1 MDSSLLSSTSFVHRL
16 GFSSSS
22 SVGSRFLLFLS
33 LFEETLAAPNVFEIM

>member
-1 MDSSLLSSTSFVHRL
+1 MDSSLLSSTSFVHGL

-22 SVGSRFLLFLS
+22 SVGSRFLFLS